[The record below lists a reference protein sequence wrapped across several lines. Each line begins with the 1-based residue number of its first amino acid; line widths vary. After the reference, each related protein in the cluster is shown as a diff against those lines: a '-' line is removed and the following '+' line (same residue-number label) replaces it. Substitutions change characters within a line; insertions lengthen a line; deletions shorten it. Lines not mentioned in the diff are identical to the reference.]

1 MTRVTYTAGT
11 GAYLARNVAELAWNF
26 NVRLPGAHTTT
37 TGGENGYQGYSEIDV
52 YGTPATAPAPITFV
66 TNMVPEAGSDVTGS
80 SVTMYCAATSPNL
93 PLTYQWQASYGAGPG
108 PVNGTPANG
117 TTNSSLILTNLQ
129 YTDSATYTLTVT
141 DHLGNTLTS
150 LPCYFTVNFPPQVD
164 SYGLIDSPASQ
175 QSSYTTILTPTWT
188 ATPGSLIA
196 GMLPTALYANNGQLS
211 FTNALNGDAIT
222 NGLGLSVLTDGLIG
236 YANGS
241 ADSGAMV
248 MIGSGN
254 SGGNSLTYTLPYSE
268 GGYSIS
274 AIQVYGGWGNG
285 NRDEQLYTMYY
296 STVNN
301 PSVFTRFLSYDYQP
315 PAETTPFQFPNMTR
329 MTYTPATGLYII
341 QNVAQIYINF
351 TSNTVTTGTGEN
363 GYQGYSEIDI
373 YGTPSAAAVFP
384 PTVTT
389 NTLPSVCQ
397 DVVGS
402 SETFVAGFIS
412 SSPMTYQWYVDNGLG
427 AGPQPVT
434 GANFSGVTTPV
445 LTDNNLQSADSGSYS
460 CVATVAVGPA
470 AGTATSAPNT
480 FTVNPAPTPVGN
492 IIISDALQAWS
503 NSTFAPAFTPT
514 WTVQPGSI
522 IAGTLPSSSSVY
534 ISSGG
539 TRGSFSED
547 GQGNSANGGGGV
559 GVLTDGFP
567 GTYGDN
573 TDTTLATCG
582 SREGTNIIYTLGGPS
597 GGYNISSI
605 VTYGGWVNNGRDE
618 QAYTVYYSTFAAP
631 TTFINLTA
639 NDYKVASV
647 LTTASGWN
655 NYPDCSRSTITAVNG
670 ILATNVYA
678 IGFNFNTPN
687 GENNWEGYSEIQV
700 FGTVSLLPR
709 FSAPTFSGGD
719 LILSGIGG
727 TPGGGYTILTTTNVA
742 APLSAWTTNSQAT
755 FNSSGAF
762 SLSIPVVATPPAQF
776 FQIRVP

>member
-1 MTRVTYTAGT
+1 MVTAGSSAGTGFTYTLPASTYGYNISSIVVYGGWGDGGRDEQEYTISASHYNAPTAFTLLTAFDYAPPTEVTGPGAPNMTRVTYTAGT

-301 PSVFTRFLSYDYQP
+301 PSVFT
-315 PAETTPFQFPNMTR
+315 
-329 MTYTPATGLYII
+329 
-341 QNVAQIYINF
+341 
-351 TSNTVTTGTGEN
+351 
-363 GYQGYSEIDI
+363 QGRRI
-373 YGTPSAAAVFP
+373 
-384 PTVTT
+384 
-389 NTLPSVCQ
+389 
-397 DVVGS
+397 
-402 SETFVAGFIS
+402 
-412 SSPMTYQWYVDNGLG
+412 
-427 AGPQPVT
+427 
-434 GANFSGVTTPV
+434 
-445 LTDNNLQSADSGSYS
+445 
-460 CVATVAVGPA
+460 
-470 AGTATSAPNT
+470 
-480 FTVNPAPTPVGN
+480 
-492 IIISDALQAWS
+492 
-503 NSTFAPAFTPT
+503 
-514 WTVQPGSI
+514 
-522 IAGTLPSSSSVY
+522 
-534 ISSGG
+534 
-539 TRGSFSED
+539 
-547 GQGNSANGGGGV
+547 
-559 GVLTDGFP
+559 
-567 GTYGDN
+567 
-573 TDTTLATCG
+573 
-582 SREGTNIIYTLGGPS
+582 
-597 GGYNISSI
+597 
-605 VTYGGWVNNGRDE
+605 
-618 QAYTVYYSTFAAP
+618 
-631 TTFINLTA
+631 
-639 NDYKVASV
+639 
-647 LTTASGWN
+647 
-655 NYPDCSRSTITAVNG
+655 
-670 ILATNVYA
+670 
-678 IGFNFNTPN
+678 
-687 GENNWEGYSEIQV
+687 
-700 FGTVSLLPR
+700 
-709 FSAPTFSGGD
+709 
-719 LILSGIGG
+719 
-727 TPGGGYTILTTTNVA
+727 
-742 APLSAWTTNSQAT
+742 
-755 FNSSGAF
+755 
-762 SLSIPVVATPPAQF
+762 
-776 FQIRVP
+776 